1 MFTYEELEQDLNI
14 IATYELID
22 RFDFKPLALH
32 GVTHVTNVVR
42 IMDEVLRL
50 LGESEETV
58 NIGKIAA
65 FLHDLG
71 MKEGKKDHAKRS
83 VKEAKRILKGKDLTR
98 KQKKVI
104 FEAIKWHSVN
114 GKQKDIVSATLIFAD
129 KLDADKTRLGE
140 MGFDVEGLKESQ
152 HIERIYF
159 TLEKNRENTTLGVV
173 FNVTPQFDAREFVG
187 YYHST
192 KIFKSVKTFADFIN
206 AEYKIYLNNDLWVD
220 KNGVKNL

>member
-50 LGESEETV
+50 LGESEEIV

-98 KQKKVI
+98 KQKKII

-140 MGFDVEGLKESQ
+140 MGFDVEGLKESR
-152 HIERIYF
+152 HIEKIDF
-159 TLEKNRENTTLGVV
+159 ALEKSREGSTLGVI
-173 FNVTPQFDAREFVG
+173 FHVTPQFDAREFVG

-192 KIFKSVKTFADFIN
+192 KIFKSVKTFADFIGS
-206 AEYKIYLNNDLWVD
+206 EYKIFLNNDLWVD
-220 KNGVKNL
+220 KTGIKNL